1 MAVHNRR
8 LAFPLVLL
16 SLFIVLGACSTR
28 RSGPQVGEYTE
39 RRTPSNVITASQI
52 QSHPGVA
59 TVEELLVRLVPSV
72 EFTNAGLQIRGMGG
86 RPLWVIDGVP
96 LEIGGG
102 MVPISPTDV
111 ARIEVVRDAGQTAA
125 YGFRGGSGVI
135 LVSTRTGV

>member
-1 MAVHNRR
+1 MAPKIRR

-16 SLFIVLGACSTR
+16 GLFLVLGACSSR

-39 RRTPSNVITASQI
+39 RRTPSNVVTASQI
-52 QSHPGVA
+52 QNHPGVS

-72 EFTNAGLQIRGMGG
+72 EYTNSGLQIRGMGG

-96 LEIGGG
+96 IETGGG

-111 ARIEVVRDAGQTAA
+111 ARIEVVRDAGATAA

-135 LVSTRTGV
+135 IVRTKSGA